1 MAEPLPIKVAF
12 NDLPQTVRERLMAI
26 FTADKPDPRLLAFE
40 VRTAWRGFKYLVR
53 LVSLVVAAICV
64 YQVLTRAF
72 RYSVGSSEEY
82 QILALSL
89 FAFLW
94 SQVRIT
100 IEKRWPPPPYREGRV
115 ALPGYV
121 VETHGG
127 LLEITPMLALGQPTI
142 VTVMRNGRYSYS
154 DLRLDPKLTF
164 SFGKKEAVE
173 AACMRILEA
182 KEKVAALVEK
192 RDLAEL
198 AELDPFAE
206 CTLSGTWG
214 RPGALSIQGPT
225 IAIAPE
231 NVVVKW
237 IAPVVVALALS
248 FGLSLYVNRHLQLE
262 FEAQEA
268 AKRAQ

>member
-1 MAEPLPIKVAF
+1 MAQSLPIKVAF

-26 FTADKPDPRLLAFE
+26 FTAEKPDPRLLAFE
-40 VRTAWRGFKYLVR
+40 VRTAWRGFKYVVR
-53 LVSLVVAAICV
+53 VVSLVVAAICV

-94 SQVRIT
+94 SQIRIT
-100 IEKRWPPPPYREGRV
+100 IEKRWPPPPFREGRV

-121 VETHGG
+121 VETRGG
-127 LLEITPMLALGQPTI
+127 LLEITPMSALGKPTI
-142 VTVMRNGRYSYS
+142 LTVRRNGQYSYS
-154 DLRLDPKLTF
+154 DLQLDPKLTF
-164 SFGKKEAVE
+164 SYGSNEKVE

-225 IAIAPE
+225 IAIPPN
-231 NVVVKW
+231 NVFVKW
-237 IAPVVVALALS
+237 IVPVLVALSLT
-248 FGLSLYVNRHLQLE
+248 FGLSVYVNRELAQ
-262 FEAQEA
+262 QEA
-268 AKRAQ
+268 AKSAQ